1 MIRISLKAARI
12 NARVDQKTAA
22 KALGVTTKTLRNY
35 ENGIT
40 AIPGHSLRK
49 AARLY
54 NFPED
59 LIELPNVEDGE
70 YDDIFLTAITV

>member
-12 NARVDQKTAA
+12 NARVDQRTAA
-22 KALGVTTKTLRNY
+22 KALGISTKTLRNY

-49 AARLY
+49 AAQLY

-59 LIELPNVEDGE
+59 LIELPCVEDGE
-70 YDDIFLTAITV
+70 YDDIFLTSITV

>member
-1 MIRISLKAARI
+1 MLRISLKAARI
-12 NARVDQKTAA
+12 NAKIDQKTAA
-22 KALGVTTKTLRNY
+22 KSLGITAKTLQNY
-35 ENGIT
+35 ENGVT

-49 AARLY
+49 VARLY

-70 YDDIFLTAITV
+70 YDDIFLNKITV